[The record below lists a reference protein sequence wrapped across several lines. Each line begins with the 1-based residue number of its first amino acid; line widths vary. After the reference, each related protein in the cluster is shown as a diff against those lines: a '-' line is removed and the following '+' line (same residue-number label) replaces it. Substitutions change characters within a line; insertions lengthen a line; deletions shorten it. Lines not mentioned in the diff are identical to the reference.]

1 MQPNFSMEDG
11 FYSFWKSLGPKP
23 PTTLRCFERGEMMT
37 LHDSDAI
44 LVATD
49 YYKNLSLVKR
59 FSRGKSSLSYVTVK
73 KQNTDFLRHFLL
85 KRQYRIEIYCSTTK
99 CGRDNEW
106 SLKLK
111 ASPGDLSS
119 IEDLLTSTS
128 ESVEACGLSAV
139 NIKQLNEQI
148 HVCLAFCDTESQKF
162 LVGEFMDSVHLAN
175 LETALVQLKT
185 RECLVPTGLLSH
197 PDISKSDVTLLDNA
211 ISEHVSLVFERTG
224 VLPTEVKK
232 SEFSHIIKPQDLSYF
247 LRFEKENPN
256 GSLLYEKE
264 FLLRDALSCLGAI
277 IKFLDLNAS
286 DMNRY
291 AFTLEI
297 FSLENHVRLDS
308 AASRALH
315 LLPGPDDKNKFHS
328 VYGTL
333 NNCRTAQGQRLL
345 AQWLRQPLIDKSK
358 IEERLDLVESFV
370 EETGI
375 RRGLHEDFLRRIPDL
390 QRLGRRLKKIK
401 GSGLQDVYRI
411 YQAVLRLPYAVSLLN
426 QYTGSKQSTV
436 YECLITPL
444 QKAMDSFIL
453 FKDLVESNIDLD
465 YVNQRNEFIVRADKD
480 PLLQEIRNKLDN
492 LEERIRDEFRRCAKI
507 LNLEQNKSIKL
518 ESNELHGY
526 FMRVTLKD
534 EKCLRGLKTFE
545 ILDTQKGGVRFRNKQ
560 MTSLTETY
568 AEVKQEYNG
577 LQEVVV
583 HQVVCAAATYLEPIN
598 QLNETTA
605 FLDVIVSLAIAAIS
619 SSGVSYIRP
628 KILSEDNGRI
638 ILKEARHPC
647 LEMQDRVSVIPNDIH
662 LERGKQIFL
671 IITGPNMGGKST
683 YIHSVAVIVAMAQI
697 GSFVP
702 CSYAEIM
709 PVDAIM
715 ARVGAA
721 DYQCRGV
728 STFLAEMLET
738 SSVLRSVTR
747 NSLVIIDELGRGTS
761 TYDGFGLAWA
771 VASFLAS
778 PEVGCFGLFATHFHE
793 LTSLAYYMP
802 KRVANLRV
810 LCNVSN
816 DKEIVEN
823 KESETKVTMLYKVEA
838 GVCSRSYGLDV
849 ARLAGLPIEVIKQA
863 EHQTSK
869 DEELESVWLNLDKEH
884 IRKYEDELDFFHDS
898 PAVSMANELC
908 PRLVEILRHVI
919 EEAELDENLSIN
931 MISSRVAHLTRELLL
946 KRPNNVPSDCL
957 LSLIKK

>member
-1 MQPNFSMEDG
+1 MQSSVSLEDG

-23 PTTLRCFERGEMMT
+23 PTTLRCFERG
-37 LHDSDAI
+37 
-44 LVATD
+44 
-49 YYKNLSLVKR
+49 
-59 FSRGKSSLSYVTVK
+59 
-73 KQNTDFLRHFLL
+73 
-85 KRQYRIEIYCSTTK
+85 
-99 CGRDNEW
+99 
-106 SLKLK
+106 
-111 ASPGDLSS
+111 
-119 IEDLLTSTS
+119 
-128 ESVEACGLSAV
+128 
-139 NIKQLNEQI
+139 
-148 HVCLAFCDTESQKF
+148 HVCLAFCETESRKF

-197 PDISKSDVTLLDNA
+197 PDISKSDVTPLGNA
-211 ISEHVSLVFERTG
+211 ISEHVSLIFEKTG
-224 VLPTEVKK
+224 ILPTEVKK
-232 SEFSHIIKPQDLSYF
+232 SEFSHTIKPQDLIYF
-247 LRFEKENPN
+247 LRSEKENPN

-264 FLLRDALSCLGAI
+264 FLLKDALSCLGAI
-277 IKFLDLNAS
+277 IKFLDLNAF
-286 DMNRY
+286 DTNRHV
-291 AFTLEI
+291 FTLET

-328 VYGTL
+328 VYGAL

-370 EETGI
+370 AETAI

-390 QRLGRRLKKIK
+390 QRLGRRLKKIR

-426 QYTGSKQSTV
+426 QYTGSKRSTV

-444 QKAMDSFIL
+444 QKAMDNFIL

-465 YVNQRNEFIVRADKD
+465 YVNQRNEFIIRADKD

-492 LEERIRDEFRRCAKI
+492 LEERIRDEFRRCAKK

-534 EKCLRGLKTFE
+534 EKCLRGFETFE
-545 ILDTQKGGVRFRNKQ
+545 ILDTQKGGVRFRNNQ
-560 MTSLTETY
+560 MTSLNETY

-598 QLNETTA
+598 QLNATTA
-605 FLDVIVSLAIAAIS
+605 FLDVIVSLSIAAIS

-628 KILSEDNGRI
+628 KILSKDNGHI
-638 ILKEARHPC
+638 ILKGARHPC
-647 LEMQDRVSVIPNDIH
+647 LEMQDRVSVIPNDVH

-683 YIHSVAVIVAMAQI
+683 FIHSVAVIVAMAQI

-738 SSVLRSVTR
+738 SAVLRSVTP

-793 LTSLAYYMP
+793 LTSLANYMP

-816 DKEIVEN
+816 TKGIVEDE
-823 KESETKVTMLYKVEA
+823 ESETKVTMLYKVEP

-849 ARLAGLPIEVIKQA
+849 ARLAGLPMEVIKQA
-863 EHQTSK
+863 EHQASK
-869 DEELESVWLNLDKEH
+869 DEELESIWLKLDKKCST
-884 IRKYEDELDFFHDS
+884 IYEDELDFVHDS
-898 PAVSMANELC
+898 PAVSIANELC
-908 PRLVEILRHVI
+908 PRLIAMLDHVI
-919 EEAELDENLSIN
+919 KEVELNKNLSIN
-931 MISSRVAHLTRELLL
+931 MISSTVAHLTRELLL
-946 KRPNNVPSDCL
+946 EKPNNLPSDYL
-957 LSLIKK
+957 LNLVKNKLENNKKI